1 MPNKT
6 PSDSIRIFPSSNRA
20 TNSGHY
26 TDNFVTEYNLSSI
39 VNKLLLQ
46 NYSGDTG
53 SIIKFTGYNASK
65 TTGFVISETTEGS
78 FEFNINGYFVN
89 VSNITDITSPV
100 AGDLNQNFVWFDKPI
115 SGDYAGYT
123 CACIQVANED
133 NSEEGLKHL
142 QGTEDA
148 ETSFSPTGNNIYA
161 FPILDSTNHIP
172 LSSKLRLTNF
182 AIDDGE
188 L

>member
-1 MPNKT
+1 MPNKI
-6 PSDSIRIFPSSNRA
+6 PSNNIRIFPSSNRSPSS
-20 TNSGHY
+20 NHY
-26 TDNFVTEYNLSSI
+26 TDNFVTEYNLSSL

-53 SIIKFTGYNASK
+53 KEIKFTGYNASK

-115 SGDYAGYT
+115 EGDYKDYT
-123 CACIQVANED
+123 CACIQVANGD
-133 NSEEGLKHL
+133 NSEDGLKHL

-161 FPILDSTNHIP
+161 FPILDSDNHIP
-172 LSSKLRLTNF
+172 LSAKLRLTNF